1 MSLFTI
7 DALSRGS
14 TRSIE
19 VRPEARGVWSDTGPD
34 LAIIGSLGFAR
45 VGDVLYVR
53 LLCPGKHARRAS

>member
-7 DALSRGS
+7 DALNRGS

-19 VRPEARGVWSDTGPD
+19 VRPEARGVWIDTGHD
-34 LAIIGSLGFAR
+34 VAIIGQLGFAL

-53 LLCPGKHARRAS
+53 LLCPGSRPRCAS